1 MAQFP
6 ICDTNNSY
14 FCQRIDTEKTGH
26 RLVITSDVGR
36 QILQMNQKAKE
47 EWDKKQA
54 EEADK
59 NKKQTE
65 VFHKPHSFRAS
76 VNLLET

>member
-1 MAQFP
+1 
-6 ICDTNNSY
+6 
-14 FCQRIDTEKTGH
+14 
-26 RLVITSDVGR
+26 
-36 QILQMNQKAKE
+36 MNQRAKE

-65 VFHKPHSFRAS
+65 VFH
-76 VNLLET
+76 NLHLVRVLQFCYKFEYMVYELSPGDWCAVGAGSLGCHGLGICLIELGVA

>member
-1 MAQFP
+1 
-6 ICDTNNSY
+6 
-14 FCQRIDTEKTGH
+14 
-26 RLVITSDVGR
+26 
-36 QILQMNQKAKE
+36 MNQRAKE

-65 VFHKPHSFRAS
+65 VFH
-76 VNLLET
+76 NLHLIRVLHFCYKFEYMVYELSPR

>member
-1 MAQFP
+1 
-6 ICDTNNSY
+6 
-14 FCQRIDTEKTGH
+14 
-26 RLVITSDVGR
+26 
-36 QILQMNQKAKE
+36 MNQKAKE

-65 VFHKPHSFRAS
+65 VFHNPFRLSS

>member
-1 MAQFP
+1 
-6 ICDTNNSY
+6 
-14 FCQRIDTEKTGH
+14 
-26 RLVITSDVGR
+26 
-36 QILQMNQKAKE
+36 MNQKAKE

-54 EEADK
+54 EEADR